1 MKESGQGSP
10 FLEDLFNQI
19 ATKCNGFYASLAEE
33 EGDDL
38 LSQLCQT
45 LAQYQQ
51 SVSIVSAV
59 LHELVNPFHR
69 V

>member
-1 MKESGQGSP
+1 MKESEQGSP

-38 LSQLCQT
+38 LRQLCQS

-51 SVSIVSAV
+51 SVSFVSVV